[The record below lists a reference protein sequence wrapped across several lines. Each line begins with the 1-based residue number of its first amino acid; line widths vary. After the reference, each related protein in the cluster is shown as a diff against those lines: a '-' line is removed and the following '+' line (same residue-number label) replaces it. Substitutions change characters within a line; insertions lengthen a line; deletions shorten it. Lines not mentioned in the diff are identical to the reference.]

1 MQCSDAVEEDA
12 FLVFYGIKFANM
24 SHDVAQKQLLGVQY
38 CKVLEASVLYRTK
51 SGVQENSIFYSV
63 AVQTVSRNV
72 AIKNE
77 KRVFFMTSWISGRF
91 DVP

>member
-1 MQCSDAVEEDA
+1 MHNECDAVEEDA
-12 FLVFYGIKFANM
+12 FLVFYEIKFVHM
-24 SHDVAQKQLLGVQY
+24 SYDVAQKQY